1 MANFRTI
8 KMFDLANAPI
18 DLREADDLAA
28 LKPSEAVRGPAV
40 LELQVGRFE
49 SEIDGPPGDNI
60 TREITFTEYQL
71 HQWLAEHGAEQGE
84 RVLLMWSSQQHGHA

>member
-1 MANFRTI
+1 MASFRTV

-28 LKPSEAVRGPAV
+28 LKPSDLSREPAV
-40 LELQVGRFE
+40 LELRVGE
-49 SEIDGPPGDNI
+49 YETPIDGPPGDTM
-60 TREITFTEYQL
+60 TREVTFTEYKL

-84 RVLLMWSSQQHGHA
+84 RVLLMWSSPHYEHA